1 MGYRIKVT
9 QEEVDE
15 LLRWERWELP
25 IRLFQRGRDPED
37 FRCSCCGMI
46 HPCSIYD
53 SDLEDEEEGGN
64 SDAEYL

>member
-9 QEEVDE
+9 QEDLDE
-15 LLRWERWELP
+15 LSRWERELS

-37 FRCSCCGMI
+37 FRCSCCGVI

-53 SDLEDEEEGGN
+53 SELENEEEGGV
-64 SDAEYL
+64 SDGTTG